1 MLEALLIGSLAFL
14 LSVILG
20 KPIIN
25 LLIKYN
31 ILKKISEEISE
42 NHYEKTG
49 TPTMGGLQILLTVLI
64 ITGIFNLENRLSIL
78 LPFFAIFVC
87 LIIGLIDDLRT
98 TTFNANKGLSWKIK
112 MLTLLALSSS
122 IAIILHFQLEVQ
134 SINVPILGQISLNYY
149 YLPIAILVVFLTTVS
164 VAITD
169 GLDGLL
175 AGNAAIAFA
184 AFAIIAYLQQQF
196 YLAIFSFTMVGSI
209 LGFLWYNAYPAKV
222 FMGETGAL
230 PIGVTL
236 GIVSLMTGHWLL
248 LPIIGIVFMLEAG
261 SAVLQV
267 CYFKLTN
274 GKRIFKMTPLHH
286 HFEMVGWSENQIVI
300 RFWLIGLI
308 GAIVGIA
315 LAITV

>member
-1 MLEALLIGSLAFL
+1 MLEALTIGSIAFL

-31 ILKKISEEISE
+31 ILKKIPDEIAE
-42 NHYEKTG
+42 NHSDKTG

-78 LPFFAIFVC
+78 LPFFAISSC
-87 LIIGLIDDLRT
+87 LIIGCIDDLRT
-98 TTFNANKGLSWKIK
+98 TTFNANDGLSWKIK
-112 MLTLLALSSS
+112 MFVLLILSLS

-149 YLPIAILVVFLTTVS
+149 YLPIAMLVVFLTTIS

-184 AFAIIAYLQQQF
+184 AFAIIAYVQEQF
-196 YLAIFSFTMVGSI
+196 YLAIFSFTMVGAI

-236 GIVSLMTGHWLL
+236 AIVSLMTGHWLL
-248 LPIIGIVFMLEAG
+248 LPIIGIVFLLEAG

-267 CYFKLTN
+267 LYFKITN
-274 GKRIFKMTPLHH
+274 GRRIFKMTPLHH
-286 HFEMVGWSENQIVI
+286 HFEIVGWSENQIVI

>member
-1 MLEALLIGSLAFL
+1 MLEALLIGSIAFL
-14 LSVILG
+14 LSVFLG

-31 ILKKISEEISE
+31 VLKKVSAEIEE
-42 NHYEKTG
+42 NHSSKEG
-49 TPTMGGLQILLTVLI
+49 TPTMGGIQILLSVLI
-64 ITGIFNLENRLSIL
+64 ITGLFNLENRLSIL
-78 LPFFAIFVC
+78 LPFFAIFTC
-87 LIIGLIDDLRT
+87 LIIGIMDDLRT
-98 TTFNANKGLSWKIK
+98 TTLNATEGLSWKIK
-112 MLTLLALSSS
+112 MLMLLILSSS
-122 IAIILHFQLEVQ
+122 IAIILHFQLDVQ
-134 SINVPILGQISLNYY
+134 SVNVPILGQIALDYY

-184 AFAIIAYLQQQF
+184 AFAIIAFLQEQV
-196 YLAIFSFTMVGSI
+196 YLAIFSFTMVGAI

-248 LPIIGIVFMLEAG
+248 LPVIGIVFLLEAG

-267 CYFKLTN
+267 CYFKFTN

-286 HFEMVGWSENQIVI
+286 HFEIVGWSENQIVI

-308 GAIVGIA
+308 GAIAGIA

>member
-1 MLEALLIGSLAFL
+1 MLEALTIGSIAFL

-20 KPIIN
+20 KPIISM
-25 LLIKYN
+25 LIKYN
-31 ILKKISEEISE
+31 ILKKVSDEIAE
-42 NHYEKTG
+42 NHSGKTG

-78 LPFFAIFVC
+78 LPFFAIFSC
-87 LIIGLIDDLRT
+87 LIIGFIDDLRT
-98 TTFNANKGLSWKIK
+98 TTSNANDGLSWKIK
-112 MLTLLALSSS
+112 MFVLIMLSLS

-149 YLPIAILVVFLTTVS
+149 YLPIAMLVVFLTTIS

-184 AFAIIAYLQQQF
+184 AFAIIAYVQEQF
-196 YLAIFSFTMVGSI
+196 YLAIFSFTMVGAI

-236 GIVSLMTGHWLL
+236 AIVSLMTGHWLL
-248 LPIIGIVFMLEAG
+248 LPIIGIVFLLEAG

-267 CYFKLTN
+267 LYFKITS

-286 HFEMVGWSENQIVI
+286 HFEIVGWSENQIVI

-315 LAITV
+315 LATTV

>member
-1 MLEALLIGSLAFL
+1 MLEALLIASLAFL
-14 LSVILG
+14 LSVLLG

-31 ILKKISEEISE
+31 ILKKISEEIAE
-42 NHYEKTG
+42 NHSKKTG

-78 LPFFAIFVC
+78 LPFFAIFSC
-87 LIIGLIDDLRT
+87 LIIGIIDDLRT
-98 TTFNANKGLSWKIK
+98 TTFNANEGLSWKIK
-112 MLTLLALSSS
+112 MFILFALSSS

-134 SINVPILGQISLNYY
+134 SINVPILGQASLNYY
-149 YLPIAILVVFLTTVS
+149 YLPIAMLVIFLTTIS

-184 AFAIIAYLQQQF
+184 AFAIIAYLQGQF
-196 YLAIFSFTMVGSI
+196 YLAIFSFTMVGAI

-248 LPIIGIVFMLEAG
+248 LPVIGIVFLLEAG

-267 CYFKLTN
+267 CYFKITD

-286 HFEMVGWSENQIVI
+286 HFEMIGWSENQIVI

-308 GAIVGIA
+308 GAIAGIA